1 MNWYRAEYKK
11 KLTSPQKAV
20 ERIKNGDTIIHGV
33 TLTEPPA
40 LLNAIADRARAGD
53 LKGIKIYSFNPSVY
67 AEKSYFSV
75 DLCDCIETYSW
86 FISKTARNQ
95 AAVGLCQYI
104 PSYLHQVPKF
114 IKENMTVDV
123 TVTTVSPMDKAG
135 FFSLG
140 LSNPFTSIAARQSKM
155 FIVEVNKNM
164 PRVFGDSFVHISEVE
179 AIVENHVPLLDL
191 PLPEPKPEDEII
203 GKRMVELISDG
214 AVLQLGIGTLPN
226 AICPH
231 LTGHKDLGIHTELL
245 GPGMVELIKNGV
257 INGRRKTLHRRKHIF
272 SVCYGGKD
280 TFDFMDDNP
289 SMECYPSS
297 YVMDP
302 SVISKNDNMVAINSI
317 IEVDLTGQCNAE
329 FLGGFQYS
337 GTGGQLDFVRG
348 AYAARGGK
356 SIMAFYA
363 TAKKGEVSRVVP
375 RLAEGTSVTTP
386 RMDVQYLATE
396 YGIVNLKQKSVR
408 ERVLALIS
416 IAHPKFRD
424 SLLREAEN
432 MLLM

>member
-67 AEKSYFSV
+67 AEKSYFSL

-86 FISKTARNQ
+86 FISKPARNQ

-114 IKENMTVDV
+114 IQENMTVDV
-123 TVTTVSPMDKAG
+123 TVTTVSPMDNAG

-140 LSNPFTSIAARQSKM
+140 LANPFTSIAARQSKM

-164 PRVFGDSFVHISEVE
+164 PRVFGDSIVHVSEVE
-179 AIVENHVPLLDL
+179 AIVENHVPLLDI
-191 PLPEPKPEDEII
+191 PLPAPKPEDEII
-203 GKRMVELISDG
+203 GKKMVELISDG
-214 AVLQLGIGTLPN
+214 AVLQLGIGPLPN
-226 AICPH
+226 AICPYITEH
-231 LTGHKDLGIHTELL
+231 RDLGIHSELL
-245 GPGMVELIKNGV
+245 GPGMIDLIKKGV
-257 INGRRKTLHRRKHIF
+257 ITGRRKTLHRRKHIF
-272 SVCYGGKD
+272 SVCYGRKD

-329 FLGGFQYS
+329 FLGGFKYS

-348 AYAARGGK
+348 AYAARGG
-356 SIMAFYA
+356 
-363 TAKKGEVSRVVP
+363 G
-375 RLAEGTSVTTP
+375 
-386 RMDVQYLATE
+386 
-396 YGIVNLKQKSVR
+396 
-408 ERVLALIS
+408 
-416 IAHPKFRD
+416 
-424 SLLREAEN
+424 
-432 MLLM
+432 

>member
-67 AEKSYFSV
+67 AEKSYFSL

-226 AICPH
+226 AICPY

-272 SVCYGGKD
+272 SVCYGGEGNLFF
-280 TFDFMDDNP
+280 FD
-289 SMECYPSS
+289 E
-297 YVMDP
+297 
-302 SVISKNDNMVAINSI
+302 K
-317 IEVDLTGQCNAE
+317 
-329 FLGGFQYS
+329 
-337 GTGGQLDFVRG
+337 
-348 AYAARGGK
+348 
-356 SIMAFYA
+356 
-363 TAKKGEVSRVVP
+363 
-375 RLAEGTSVTTP
+375 P
-386 RMDVQYLATE
+386 RME
-396 YGIVNLKQKSVR
+396 WFSFSFFFGPS
-408 ERVLALIS
+408 
-416 IAHPKFRD
+416 FFF
-424 SLLREAEN
+424 
-432 MLLM
+432 